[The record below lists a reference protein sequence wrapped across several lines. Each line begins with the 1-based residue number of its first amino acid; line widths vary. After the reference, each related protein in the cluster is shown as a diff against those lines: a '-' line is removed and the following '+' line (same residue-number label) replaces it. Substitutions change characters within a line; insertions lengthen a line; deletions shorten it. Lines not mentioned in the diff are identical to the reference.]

1 MFNSICLWNRRMFK
15 VVDKE
20 FLTLDLKNTW
30 ILQNYYIRELKMYF
44 SLFSFHR
51 WFPLEHVFKY
61 VSLMQWGEKSNFK
74 HIISTRVHQKKI
86 KNYFKEYVMWKRF
99 KFWSMKNVSEND
111 KPVRV
116 WLKASHKSIFF
127 AKEVKLTSF
136 LNLFSLYIKTSNTKK
151 LM

>member
-1 MFNSICLWNRRMFK
+1 MRKRHLNVSAEVHTSASVYRIVSSWVFNSICLWNRRMFK

-51 WFPLEHVFKY
+51 WFPLEHVFTY
-61 VSLMQWGEKSNFK
+61 ISLMQWGEKSNFK

-99 KFWSMKNVSEND
+99 KSWPMKNVFR
-111 KPVRV
+111 KR
-116 WLKASHKSIFF
+116 
-127 AKEVKLTSF
+127 
-136 LNLFSLYIKTSNTKK
+136 
-151 LM
+151 